1 MASNYKILG
10 QAAPSANAQTDIYT
24 VPANTEAVI
33 STIVIANRA
42 TVASTFRLAVIPS
55 GETLA
60 AKHYVAYD
68 VPVEATD
75 STTLTIGVTLSAGDK
90 ISAESTDNDLFSY
103 NVFGSEIT

>member
-1 MASNYKILG
+1 MASTYKILG
-10 QAAPSANAQTDIYT
+10 QVAPDANVQTDIYT

-33 STIVIANRA
+33 STIVIANRS
-42 TVASTFRLAVIPS
+42 TVASTFRLAVIPN
-55 GETLA
+55 GEILA

-90 ISAESTDNDLFSY
+90 ISALSTDNDLFSY